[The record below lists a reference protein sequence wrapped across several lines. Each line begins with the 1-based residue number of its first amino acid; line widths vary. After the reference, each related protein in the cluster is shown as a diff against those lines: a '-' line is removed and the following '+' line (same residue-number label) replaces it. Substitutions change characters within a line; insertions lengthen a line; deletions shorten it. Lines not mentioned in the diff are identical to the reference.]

1 MKSNRVSRP
10 ASRTEVHGEAQA
22 TDTKTHHQIYGVN
35 PILEALR
42 AGTRPFER
50 IMIATGAHDHRFN
63 EIYDLA
69 RRREVPVRRVGR
81 EELDRAVRVEGSRT
95 NNHQGIIALIA
106 AAKYADA
113 DELLEHLTRKIE
125 AGETPLVV
133 VLDEVEDPRN
143 LGAIVRTAE
152 CAGADGVFIPER
164 RAVGLTETV
173 AKAAV
178 GALEYVAV
186 ARVTNV
192 ADLIEELKRRGV
204 WTVATDGAARDDY
217 TSFDWRVPVAVVLG
231 NEGEGVR
238 RLVRE
243 RCDAIVRLPL
253 RGHIESL
260 NVSVAAGI
268 VMYEILRQR
277 TQGEAKAYKHP

>member
-1 MKSNRVSRP
+1 MKSNRPARP
-10 ASRTEVHGEAQA
+10 RFEGEAQA
-22 TDTKTHHQIYGVN
+22 THTQTPNQIYGVN
-35 PILEALR
+35 PIVEALR
-42 AGTRPFER
+42 AATRPLER

-69 RRREVPVRRVGR
+69 KERDVPVRRVAR
-81 EELDRAVRVEGSRT
+81 EELDRMMRIGGSHT
-95 NNHQGIIALIA
+95 ATNHQGIIAIIA
-106 AAKYADA
+106 AARYADA
-113 DELLEHLTRKIE
+113 DALLDSLTAKIE

-133 VLDEVEDPRN
+133 VLDEIEDPRN

-152 CAGADGVFIPER
+152 CAGVDAVFIPER
-164 RAVGLTETV
+164 RAAGLTETV
-173 AKAAV
+173 AKAAA
-178 GALEYVAV
+178 GALEYVAI
-186 ARVTNV
+186 ARVTNI

-204 WTVATDGAARDDY
+204 WTVATDEAARADY
-217 TSFDWRVPVAVVLG
+217 TSFDWRIPVAIVLG
-231 NEGEGVR
+231 NEGDGVR

-243 RCDAIVRLPL
+243 RCDASVRLPL

-277 TQGEAKAYKHP
+277 TQGEAKAYK

>member
-1 MKSNRVSRP
+1 MKSNRPARP
-10 ASRTEVHGEAQA
+10 RFKSEAQA
-22 TDTKTHHQIYGVN
+22 AHTQSHSQTQNQIYGVN
-35 PILEALR
+35 PIVEALR
-42 AGTRPFER
+42 AGVRPLER

-69 RRREVPVRRVGR
+69 KAHDVPVRRVAR
-81 EELDRAVRVEGSRT
+81 EELDRMMRVSGERT
-95 NNHQGIIALIA
+95 ATNHQGIIALIA
-106 AAKYADA
+106 AARYADA
-113 DELLEHLTRKIE
+113 DALLESLTAKIE
-125 AGETPLVV
+125 KGETPLVV
-133 VLDEVEDPRN
+133 VLDEIEDPRN
-143 LGAIVRTAE
+143 LGAILRTAE
-152 CAGADGVFIPER
+152 CAGVDAVFIPER
-164 RAVGLTETV
+164 RAAGLTETV
-173 AKAAV
+173 AKAAA
-178 GALEYVAV
+178 GALEYIAI
-186 ARVTNV
+186 ARVTNI

-231 NEGEGVR
+231 NEGDGVR

-243 RCDAIVRLPL
+243 RCDAAVRLPL

-277 TQGEAKAYKHP
+277 TQGEARAYK